1 MSKKICSISIKY
13 NLDCD
18 GLIGGTHEY
27 TPYLTWYGSFG
38 KHRVVTIDNLHPLDN
53 SLTLNNRRRR
63 RRHPLAAVKVNEE
76 EEDKKSK
83 EIIMDRTFPSYTE
96 RKSIEIELNDYDEM
110 KGDDALMFKLF
121 SHTRDSGVESIDKSE
136 SQFVER
142 QTPGGLCHLELYDIF
157 AYYLENCDAKQTGHY
172 NQPRQTFSIS
182 DRFVD
187 QKMLEE
193 KARDFLQKEG
203 ETTEAMIQE
212 AIKQAKPL
220 TDRASIVFEIT
231 VRDFNYAL
239 YKKSI
244 FNVNAL
250 RDKSLHSKLK
260 LNDRSRMLA
269 TASLASDRHPSSCLP
284 LRNTPEF
291 ESLLFN
297 SKKSWQVMMRGMSG
311 LLDMYCKH
319 FISSRETGPSLLKAS
334 EPVIENLQ
342 LPLYNSENGIMP
354 VYAYWGNHDPYFR
367 EYANEATRM
376 EELMRYGF
384 NADTETHFL
393 MALRSSLRRHNLSE
407 ARFIETIER
416 HFAEENKSEKLDA
429 YFLLAE
435 EVIADVGTFM
445 ANSGYYTADYRF
457 VPLNEKLEDPHTGHH
472 HKDLGETRRCR
483 RCYGALKMKIVGLDS
498 WDNVI
503 LNGTSMC
510 DDCEGQDNTAT
521 SVIRAFSIGRA
532 DKNFTWGSPTL
543 RAMQKLLSYS
553 CLFDVGALVTSA
565 YVDTNNEKIDAR
577 QEELPLIGSELD
589 KNAQN
594 DGHCFALMQSL
605 TRAIQMLENGGATSD
620 VIKKMRIANTISS
633 EFEKRDAMRKI
644 LVLEPT
650 GSIEPRI
657 LSLEESYGK
666 SACDD
671 ESERLFTK
679 KKAEM
684 CFARNMRL
692 RLKESEKE
700 SGVADLFVGEGMPH
714 YIEMQV
720 PERRVSDFYNCIV
733 HGSSVDLYRRFD
745 VTLSQVAFAKRV
757 NNEQCYGVRIGE
769 LIRDNPSETQL
780 SLICPYR
787 DYKQRW
793 LDEIVPLVESIENQM
808 PLMKF
813 GRYDP
818 DEYKNAIYSR
828 YATLTNIE
836 TKEEDMVAREAF
848 EKLLVESESLDSGK
862 TIVRLYSR
870 VWKLQKNKEATERF
884 ASFLANLPGMIK
896 YACYVE
902 RHMPVCDPIVDILC
916 IVDVKMCLSLIPTKK

>member
-1 MSKKICSISIKY
+1 MSKKICSLSIKY
-13 NLDCD
+13 TLVCD

-27 TPYLTWYGSFG
+27 RPYLTWYGSFG
-38 KHRVVTIDNLHPLDN
+38 KHRVITIDNLRPLDN
-53 SLTLNNRRRR
+53 SSRASKNRRITA
-63 RRHPLAAVKVNEE
+63 LAANKEE
-76 EEDKKSK
+76 KEKEE
-83 EIIMDRTFPSYTE
+83 IVMDREFPSFTE
-96 RKSIEIELNDYDEM
+96 SKSLEIELNDYDEM

-121 SHTRDSGVESIDKSE
+121 AHTRDSGVESIDKSE
-136 SQFVER
+136 SAYVER
-142 QTPGGLCHLELYDIF
+142 QTSAGLCHLELYDIF
-157 AYYLENCDAKQTGHY
+157 AYYLENCDTKRMAHY
-172 NQPRQTFSIS
+172 NQARQHFRVT

-193 KARDFLQKEG
+193 KMRDLLHTKDNEEVTDAMMQKV
-203 ETTEAMIQE
+203 MN
-212 AIKQAKPL
+212 QAKPL
-220 TDRASIVFEIT
+220 TDRASIEFEIT

-250 RDKSLHSKLK
+250 RDKGIHSMLK
-260 LNDRSRMLA
+260 LNDRSRIPT
-269 TASLASDRHPSSCLP
+269 TASLASNQHQHSCLP
-284 LRNTPEF
+284 LRNIPEF

-342 LPLYNSENGIMP
+342 LPFYNSENGKMP

-367 EYANEATRM
+367 EYANEATRL

-384 NADTETHFL
+384 NRDTENHFL
-393 MALRSSLRRHNLSE
+393 MGLRSSLRRHNLSE
-407 ARFIETIER
+407 KRFIETIER
-416 HFAEENKSEKLDA
+416 HFSPENKSEKLDP

-457 VPLNEKLEDPHTGHH
+457 VPLIEGLGDPRTGHR

-483 RCYGALKMKIVGLDS
+483 RCHGALKMKIVGLDS

-521 SVIRAFSIGRA
+521 SIIRAFSIGRA
-532 DKNFTWGSPTL
+532 DMNFSWESRAL

-553 CLFDVGALVTSA
+553 CIIDVGALVTSA
-565 YVDTNNEKIDAR
+565 FVDTNNAKIETR

-605 TRAIQMLENGGATSD
+605 TRAIRMLENGGATSE
-620 VIKKMRIANTISS
+620 VIKKMRTANTISK
-633 EFEKRDAMRKI
+633 EFEKRDIARKI

-671 ESERLFTK
+671 EEERLFAK

-684 CFARNMRL
+684 YFAKHMRL
-692 RLKESEKE
+692 RLKETEKE
-700 SGVADLFVGEGMPH
+700 SGVAELFVGEGMSH
-714 YIEMQV
+714 YVESQI
-720 PERRVSDFYNCIV
+720 PERRVSDFYNSIV

-745 VTLSQVAFAKRV
+745 VSLSQMAFAKRV
-757 NNEQCYGVRIGE
+757 NNEQRYGVRIGE
-769 LIRDNPSETQL
+769 LIRDNPSEIEL
-780 SLICPYR
+780 SLVCPYR

-793 LDEIVPLVESIENQM
+793 LDEIVPLVESVQNQM

-828 YATLTNIE
+828 FASLTNIDA
-836 TKEEDMVAREAF
+836 KEEDMKSREAF
-848 EKLLVESESLDSGK
+848 EKLLAESESLDSGK

-870 VWKLQKNKEATERF
+870 VWKLRKNKETTERF
-884 ASFLANLPGMIK
+884 ASFLANSPGMIK

-916 IVDVKMCLSLIPTKK
+916 IVDVKKCLTLTTKK